1 MGRKHDWWK
10 YGLEYVKGYQSFVM
24 NICFSYTNFAG
35 CVGRAFEAV
44 DKAVCSDCGWG
55 IPTYLIKQIEGDS
68 MSHGIYPD
76 HHILLIV
83 CA

>member
-1 MGRKHDWWK
+1 
-10 YGLEYVKGYQSFVM
+10 M

-55 IPTYLIKQIEGDS
+55 ILTKIPEQADRGGQHVPQNLPRSSHLAYHLCLIS
-68 MSHGIYPD
+68 VMTGINLD
-76 HHILLIV
+76 QFTV
-83 CA
+83 TSQ